1 MHVFAEKPCMF
12 LQCLWWEPMDILC
25 YRCSVTCPINTPPA
39 ELHNRQHSEQSTAT
53 TVISHQLSREGMRV
67 VNLETFTWDDWQ
79 CHCSCFVWAAYSC
92 KLLLSD
98 SGRHPL
104 TPMKLHSSS
113 LLCANRACSSIEHL
127 QVHFSLPAST
137 RPVVLMWPQGP
148 LYKCTYSYIW
158 VHVLIG
164 VLLWHRIV
172 MTLHVQNDRV
182 LALWPTYQ
190 PEQKSSWLKIYKQL
204 FLWTR
209 IQHCISGLIN
219 H

>member
-1 MHVFAEKPCMF
+1 MTLIKPDPTFYGCVNPWKMHVFAEKSCMF

-25 YRCSVTCPINTPPA
+25 YRYGVTPINTPPA

-98 SGRHPL
+98 SGLHPL
-104 TPMKLHSSS
+104 TPMKVHSSS

-127 QVHFSLPAST
+127 QVHFSLPAFT
-137 RPVVLMWPQGP
+137 RPLVLMWPQGP
-148 LYKCTYSYIW
+148 RTNAHTVTFECMY
-158 VHVLIG
+158 
-164 VLLWHRIV
+164 
-172 MTLHVQNDRV
+172 
-182 LALWPTYQ
+182 
-190 PEQKSSWLKIYKQL
+190 WLGFYCGIEL
-204 FLWTR
+204 
-209 IQHCISGLIN
+209 
-219 H
+219 